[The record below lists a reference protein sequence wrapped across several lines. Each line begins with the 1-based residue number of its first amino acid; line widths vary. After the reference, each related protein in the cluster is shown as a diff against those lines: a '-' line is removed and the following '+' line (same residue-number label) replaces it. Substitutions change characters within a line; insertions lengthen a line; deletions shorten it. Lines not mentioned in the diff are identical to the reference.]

1 MSTRYEEYKER
12 VHFKGNTKR
21 EYVKTK
27 VAESIESLIKD
38 SQYGFVISVYDKKDK
53 TYSDYDVAILSTKT
67 TQEYEAANVIAPLT
81 VGLEK
86 GTLFKW
92 EDNDWI
98 LLKKMFRPD
107 QPGFNGIAYRCTG
120 FLKWID
126 KNTKE
131 LHIQPAYIRSGRITN
146 ALGVTPDV
154 NRFFKKN
161 PFFLRPFLHHKH
173 K

>member
-27 VAESIESLIKD
+27 VAESIESLIND

-86 GTLFKW
+86 GTLFK
-92 EDNDWI
+92 
-98 LLKKMFRPD
+98 
-107 QPGFNGIAYRCTG
+107 
-120 FLKWID
+120 
-126 KNTKE
+126 
-131 LHIQPAYIRSGRITN
+131 
-146 ALGVTPDV
+146 
-154 NRFFKKN
+154 
-161 PFFLRPFLHHKH
+161 
-173 K
+173 